1 MQLKS
6 RRRSSCVSLPAADD
20 AYLWGLYVL
29 GGGWLV
35 LGLSPQRTSAVRTGL
50 ELLYEFLLWDIHP

>member
-1 MQLKS
+1 M
-6 RRRSSCVSLPAADD
+6 SLPAADD